1 MSSQNQS
8 FERVSNLAIFPISRA
23 NPFDPPLEFA
33 RIRDQDSLSRLQYP
47 DGHTGWLATNYTVAK
62 AILSDPRFSITT
74 QRPPVRGPRPDPLAD
89 ITDLEKGALSKQLAF
104 TDPPEHTQRRR
115 ILAGKFTARRV
126 KAHRPIIERIV
137 SDQIDHMM
145 ALGPPVDFVEN
156 FALPVPSRT
165 LCALLGVPEND
176 RHQFE
181 NPMKVIGNPDAAPDQ
196 LSQSIRDFI
205 NYARSSISG
214 KRRNPSNDILS
225 VLASYDELGELELA
239 GIAMQ
244 LFAAGHDTT
253 ASMLA
258 LGTYALLAHSQ
269 WETIVLDPEK
279 IGPAVE
285 ELLRYLTIFQLGA
298 FTRTASEDV
307 EISGTLI
314 RAGESIT
321 VALAAANRDPQV
333 FESPDTLNVVRDGR
347 RNLAFGHGI
356 HKCLGQHL
364 ARLEIEISFRAL
376 IERLPTLNLALPSHR
391 IPIHNE
397 KMFIHGV
404 EKLPVEWAL

>member
-1 MSSQNQS
+1 MPGQHQS
-8 FERVSNLAIFPISRA
+8 FERVSILTAFPVSRT
-23 NPFDPPLEFA
+23 NPFDPPLDFA
-33 RIRDQDSLSRLQYP
+33 RIRDQNSLCRLKYP
-47 DGHTGWLATNYTVAK
+47 DGHTGWLATNYTLAK
-62 AILSDPRFSITT
+62 AILSDSRFSIAV
-74 QRPPVRGPRPDPLAD
+74 QRSPVRRSQPDPLAD
-89 ITDLEKGALSKQLAF
+89 ITDAEKEALSKQLAF

-126 KAHRPIIERIV
+126 KEHRPIIEKIV
-137 SDQIDHMM
+137 SDQIDHMI
-145 ALGPPVDFVEN
+145 AIGPPVDFVEH

-165 LCALLGVPEND
+165 LCALLGVPEDD

-181 NPMKVIGNPDAAPDQ
+181 NPMKVIGNPNAAPDQ

-205 NYARSSISG
+205 DYARRSISE

-225 VLASYDELGELELA
+225 VLASYDELSELELA

-258 LGTYALLAHSQ
+258 LSIYVLLAHSQ
-269 WETIVLDPEK
+269 WKKVVLDPEK
-279 IGPAVE
+279 IGLAVE
-285 ELLRYLTIFQLGA
+285 ELLRYLSIFQLGT

-321 VALAAANRDPQV
+321 VALAAANRDPQA
-333 FESPDTLNVVRDGR
+333 FELPDTLNVIRDGR
-347 RNLAFGHGI
+347 SNLAFGHGI

-364 ARLEIEISFRAL
+364 ARLEMDISLRTL
-376 IERLPTLNLALPSHR
+376 IERLPTLNLAMPSHR
-391 IPIHNE
+391 IPLHNE

-404 EKLPVEWAL
+404 ENLPVQWN